1 MLAPRTVEPF
11 SKDGNLHPALVSLNI
26 GSYYVQLVHTFKI
39 IIYSLNLLYIAILL
53 FLQTFK
59 PLVDNVGLW
68 KNKHNKPVEFL
79 GDLRLD
85 FQDCNKLKTI
95 KVLC

>member
-1 MLAPRTVEPF
+1 MIIIF
-11 SKDGNLHPALVSLNI
+11 SKPR
-26 GSYYVQLVHTFKI
+26 
-39 IIYSLNLLYIAILL
+39 IIYSIFY
-53 FLQTFK
+53 FQTFK

-85 FQDCNKLKTI
+85 FQDCNKLRTI
-95 KVLC
+95 RVSYLLMQNLLQIIRQ